1 MESAL
6 LALTDSECVARASR
20 ETLQRASNIVERYAA
35 LFQQF
40 VEFFRDLTHTRPRPA
55 PEQHVLFKISE
66 DSARRR
72 SPARRRVCGMSRTT
86 GECSSCPENQ
96 GNTKIP
102 SRLWRRM
109 LGSPASP

>member
-40 VEFFRDLTHTRPRPA
+40 VEFFET
-55 PEQHVLFKISE
+55 
-66 DSARRR
+66 
-72 SPARRRVCGMSRTT
+72 
-86 GECSSCPENQ
+86 
-96 GNTKIP
+96 
-102 SRLWRRM
+102 
-109 LGSPASP
+109 